1 MKACTSFTCTSVTL
15 RAALAALTAAAS
27 LAVSAP
33 ASAQFAKP
41 ETAIKYRQSAL
52 TLLASHFGR
61 MDGVVKGQV
70 PYDADAIKQNVAI
83 VSMLAQLPWAA
94 FGEGTEGGGARPE
107 VWSKREGFDAA
118 QVRLKDAV
126 AELSAAADTGDLSK
140 LRAAFGKVG
149 ASCKACHDNYR
160 KR

>member
-1 MKACTSFTCTSVTL
+1 MKTCTSFTV
-15 RAALAALTAAAS
+15 RAGLAALTAAAS

-41 ETAIKYRQSAL
+41 EAAIKYRQSAL

-70 PYDADAIKQNVAI
+70 PYDVDAIKQNVAI

-126 AELSAAADTGDLSK
+126 AELSAAADTGDLAK

>member
-1 MKACTSFTCTSVTL
+1 MTFCQKIRTCT
-15 RAALAALTAAAS
+15 RAAALVAVFSVAA
-27 LAVSAP
+27 VAP
-33 ASAQFAKP
+33 AQAQFAKP
-41 ETAIKYRQSAL
+41 EVAIKYRQSAL

-70 PYDADAIKQNVAI
+70 PYDVEAIKQNVAI

-118 QVRLKDAV
+118 QVRLNGAV
-126 AELSAAADTGDLSK
+126 AELSAAADTGDLGK
-140 LRAAFGKVG
+140 LREAFGKVG
-149 ASCKACHDNYR
+149 ASCKACHDDYR

>member
-1 MKACTSFTCTSVTL
+1 MKTCTPFRL
-15 RAALAALTAAAS
+15 RACRAALTVAVS
-27 LAVSAP
+27 LAVSTP
-33 ASAQFAKP
+33 AWAQFAKP
-41 ETAIKYRQSAL
+41 EAAIKYRQSAL

-107 VWSKREGFDAA
+107 VWSKRDGFDAA
-118 QVRLKDAV
+118 QTRFKDAV
-126 AELSAAADTGDLSK
+126 ADLSVAAESGDLGK
-140 LRAAFGKVG
+140 LRQAFGKVG